1 MTSENIKNLLGGSIY
16 QRALSYYQRG
26 RVHNY
31 EEIESAPEI
40 LYITANVTGTQ
51 TYDTCA
57 WINSKDFSFRSASC
71 DCAFNE
77 QGYGEPCKHIGAL
90 LFKFNELHE
99 FTPKQNLENLMAE
112 KSIVT
117 AATLPETKQVETS
130 NYHRRVE
137 ELFGNKWKAP
147 EAESDKNASIL
158 LERYTS
164 KPVSKALE
172 IAQSAKTQIGDIS
185 LLVEFSPDPFRR
197 DVAPEIRIKI
207 GNGRRF
213 YIVKDIIA
221 MLSDIDEKNYVS
233 YGKQLAFTHSLET
246 FDEFSQR
253 LLKILYK
260 QRSFYDYAKENKR
273 GYNRYSSY
281 NPRVGSLAIAPPICD
296 EIYNL
301 HFEKGEIYIYNLPR
315 TPFKLTLQAVL
326 KKGGATLSV
335 SPRVNWF
342 YGEDYIY
349 TFDDENIW
357 RLDKNL
363 FNQVVNVLETLTKEV
378 FFTTADVSK
387 FCSYVLPE
395 IRSQVVLDDPDEILI
410 SQIPLT
416 PIVQYYIDAPNYRN
430 ITAYPVFL
438 YGEDK
443 VSPLEQVSTTFMRDK
458 RSEEQTIALLAH
470 YMHHTKNEHNSCF
483 FSVQEDDDIYRF
495 FEEALPDMLA
505 TGEVYMSD
513 VFRKMQAPQ
522 PSIKVGISVANSVL
536 DLKIDTGEF
545 PVEELKALLAT
556 LRSKKKY
563 HRLKD
568 GRLLKTDNSMNVLEE
583 LSETLSLAGADIGE
597 GDFTLPLYRAPSLD
611 KAFSGQDGF
620 EFRRDEAFRQ
630 ISRNFRS
637 VADNEYA
644 LPKSLQKV
652 LRKYQRTGYRWL
664 RTLDAYGMG
673 GILAD
678 DMGLGK
684 TLQVLAYLLSL
695 KEKGE
700 KSPSLIVCPASL
712 LLNWVEEAQ
721 KFTPELQVLAIDG
734 NAHTR
739 AELVFSFAKVDV
751 VVTSYDYLRRD
762 VELYEDFDFHAC
774 IIDEAQAIKNHNT
787 QKYKAV
793 CKVKSEV
800 RFALTGTPI
809 ENRLSELWSV
819 FSFLMPGYLYPY
831 AIFREEFERP
841 IVQQQDANIIQRLN
855 HITSPFILRRMK
867 IDVLKELPP
876 KIENLY
882 HVFFT
887 QEQKKLYQASVLEA
901 KERLSTLKAEDR
913 IQVFAVLTKLRQI
926 CCDPRLNIENWQGG
940 SAKLDACAELIS
952 SAVDAGH
959 KVLLFSQFTSML
971 DLLAVRLDEIGVTHF
986 TLQGST
992 PKPRRAQ
999 LVHAFND
1006 GEADVFLISLK
1017 AGGTGLNLTAAD
1029 IVIHYDP
1036 WWNVAAQNQ
1045 ATDRAYRIGQQNTV
1059 QVYKLIMQGSI
1070 EEKIME
1076 MQIAKQDLANIITG
1090 NEGAMLSMSPS
1101 DILALLDE

>member
-1 MTSENIKNLLGGSIY
+1 MTLNNIKSLLGGSIY

-26 RVHNY
+26 RVYNY

-40 LYITANVTGTQ
+40 LYVTANVTGTQ

-57 WINSKDFSFRSASC
+57 WINSVDFSFRSASC
-71 DCAFNE
+71 DCAYNDN
-77 QGYGEPCKHIGAL
+77 GYGEPCKHIGAL
-90 LFKFNELHE
+90 LLKFNELHD
-99 FTPKQNLENLMAE
+99 FTPKQKLENLMAE
-112 KSIVT
+112 KAIVT
-117 AATLPETKQVETS
+117 AVTLPETKQPEPS

-137 ELFGNKWKAP
+137 ELFGKKWKAP
-147 EAESDKNASIL
+147 EAESDKNASL
-158 LERYTS
+158 LLDRYTNKRVS
-164 KPVSKALE
+164 KPFA
-172 IAQSAKTQIGDIS
+172 IAQNISTQTGNIS
-185 LLVEFSPDPFRR
+185 LIVEFSPDPFRR
-197 DVAPEIRIKI
+197 DVSPEIRLKI
-207 GNGRRF
+207 GNGKRY
-213 YIVKDIIA
+213 YIVKDIMA
-221 MLSDIDEKNYVS
+221 LLSDIDENNYVS
-233 YGKQLAFTHSLET
+233 YGKQLAFDHSINV
-246 FDEFSQR
+246 FDDFSQR

-260 QRSFYDYAKENKR
+260 QRGFNDYAKDASR
-273 GYNRYSSY
+273 GYSRYSSY
-281 NPRVGSLAIAPPICD
+281 NPRVGSLSIAPPICD

-301 HFEKGEIYIYNLPR
+301 HFELGELYLYKLPK
-315 TPFKLTLQAVL
+315 TPFKATLHASSQ
-326 KKGGATLSV
+326 KGGATLAI

-342 YGEDYIY
+342 YGENHIY
-349 TFDDENIW
+349 CFDDENIW
-357 RLDKNL
+357 RLDKTT
-363 FNQVVNVLETLTKEV
+363 FYQIVNVLETLTKDV
-378 FFTTADVSK
+378 FFTTADIAK

-395 IRSQVVLDDPDEILI
+395 IRSQVVIEDPAEILL

-416 PIVQYYIDAPNYRN
+416 PIVQYYIDAPNFKN

-443 VSPLEQVSTTFMRDK
+443 VSPLEPVLANFMRDK
-458 RSEEQTIALLAH
+458 RSEEQTVALLAH
-470 YMHHTKNEHNSCF
+470 YMHATKNEQNSCF

-495 FEEALPDMLA
+495 FEETLPAMLA

-545 PVEELKALLAT
+545 PVEELKALLST

-563 HRLKD
+563 HRLRD
-568 GRLLKTDNSMNVLEE
+568 GRLLKTDNSMQVMEE

-611 KAFSGQDGF
+611 KAFAGQDGF

-630 ISRNFRS
+630 ISRSFRS

-644 LPKSLQKV
+644 LPESLKKV

-664 RTLDAYGMG
+664 CTLDAYGMG

-684 TLQVLAYLLSL
+684 TLQVLAYLLAL

-700 KSPSLIVCPASL
+700 NAPSLIVCPASL

-721 KFTPELQVLAIDG
+721 KFTPELKVLAIDG
-734 NAHTR
+734 DAHTR
-739 AELVFSFAKVDV
+739 AELVSSFAKVDI

-762 VELYEDFDFHAC
+762 VELYADFNFHAC

-787 QKYKAV
+787 KKYKAV

-809 ENRLSELWSV
+809 ENRLSELWSI

-831 AIFREEFERP
+831 PIFRETFERP
-841 IVQQQDANIIQRLN
+841 IVLQQDETVTQRLN
-855 HITSPFILRRMK
+855 HITAPFILRRMK
-867 IDVLKELPP
+867 TDVLKELPP

-887 QEQKKLYQASVLEA
+887 PEQKKLYHASVLDA
-901 KERLSTLKAEDR
+901 KQRLSTLKAEDR

-926 CCDPRLNIENWQGG
+926 CCDPRLSIENWNGG

-959 KVLLFSQFTSML
+959 KILLFSQFTSML
-971 DLLAVRLDEIGVTHF
+971 DLLAVRLDEMGITHF

-992 PKPRRAQ
+992 PKPKRAQ

-1090 NEGAMLSMSPS
+1090 NEGAMLNMSPKE
-1101 DILALLDE
+1101 ILALLEE